1 MRPLPPVTL
10 AVLAALAACAEAGG
24 ETKGGALT
32 DAGLAATNPP
42 RYTPDTSAAPADGA
56 CSGTGTK
63 WSDLYNDIF
72 GPTGRPGS
80 CAFAASCHGTPD
92 GAGAKIGGGV
102 QCFDE
107 KGCRQ
112 SFFDKGLVDASDS
125 AAPEKAAL
133 FGVLRIRTPEGSP
146 AGTMPEIPADYVF
159 SDTCVERMKTWI
171 RDGAKDD

>member
-1 MRPLPPVTL
+1 MRLVPPVAV

-24 ETKGGALT
+24 ELEGGALT
-32 DAGLAATNPP
+32 DAGLAATTPP
-42 RYTPDTSAAPADGA
+42 PYTPDTGAAAADGV

-92 GAGAKIGGGV
+92 GAGTKVGGGV
-102 QCFDE
+102 RCFDE

-112 SFFDKGLVDASDS
+112 SFFDKGLVAAADS

-133 FGVLRIRTPEGSP
+133 FGVLRIRTPDGP
-146 AGTMPEIPADYVF
+146 VGTMPEIPANYTF
-159 SDTCVERMKTWI
+159 SDTCIERIKTWI